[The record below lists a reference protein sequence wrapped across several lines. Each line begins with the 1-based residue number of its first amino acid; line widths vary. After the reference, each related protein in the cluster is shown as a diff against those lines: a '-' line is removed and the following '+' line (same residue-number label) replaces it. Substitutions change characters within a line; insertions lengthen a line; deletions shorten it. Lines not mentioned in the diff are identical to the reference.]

1 MSEWKNK
8 VKRHTLRVEDAY
20 CTGWGITD
28 GLISLVSALKKNR
41 LKKKQKKLI

>member
-8 VKRHTLRVEDAY
+8 LKRHPIRVEEAY

-28 GLISLVSALKKNR
+28 GIISLVRVLKKNR
-41 LKKKQKKLI
+41 LEKKKS